1 MARADTGFGRG
12 HGTVTRAVA
21 AATTSARTRLADA
34 EPDDVKRAVAAPWP
48 HAYRTPQRFAH
59 LNEDGDGRADCTLV
73 GIKHAEAA
81 WMDPQ
86 QLALLQLS
94 AALAADSPDRF
105 ARGANTA
112 IYTGVC
118 WSVDLAFFGCE
129 AALSAYAITGRMP
142 SVTSGR
148 LGFAY
153 ALTAE
158 AVSVDTACSSA
169 LVALHYA
176 RESRATAA
184 LHGGASLASGT
195 NVCFTTEWLQLGAM
209 KSISAD
215 GRCKT
220 FDVAADGFGRAEQ
233 TSIVLL
239 TCCNDGAKMDGAFV
253 LAATTVNQD
262 GASVSLTAPNGKAQA
277 NLITDALRSLRSPPH
292 TVEFEMHGTGTPL
305 GDPIEANGI
314 KVAAQT
320 IGSVRTVYLAS
331 LKSIIGHAEA
341 DAGLV
346 GLLNLCQALRGKTCA
361 YLTHLRSLN
370 PHLIRLLKTPAR
382 KGREELSLIP
392 HRQPATCEAATIG
405 SCSSFGFSGTNAH
418 AVVTD
423 LLHAPLAQNTVQ
435 RIRHH
440 ESKGAHGM
448 RTVPAIHLHILA
460 SHSSTS
466 SCIHM
471 QTRILTD
478 RFKSPFAL
486 FASICQRVVLHTHED
501 SKVQPYTHLQE
512 VIQHAEMP
520 ARIAVIRMAR
530 GRISIIAHALEHRSD
545 VAFLATVARF
555 AAPFRVRVA
564 AGARKWTGF
573 CTYQRACT
581 LAKAAESRDLA
592 HRTACVDQTGCART
606 PHRRLVGAGA
616 IVASVDSAH
625 DDPRAHRIVACGG
638 EARVVNDGGV
648 GALRICEATHHFP
661 HRGGSGPAVSSS
673 FDRACDSLYDTTW
686 HASGAVRASQTA
698 ASGTS
703 RASAHLASARA
714 LVSLCASAPAR
725 TLLGLFCSMQE
736 PIPHPWLLALTRGAV
751 HTHVPGA
758 SGCSLASAGMSAA
771 IRSRHLETHDGAW
784 SAVDVSAA
792 ANVSA
797 RALVCTIRHETAVT
811 DAFSDATVTQS
822 SLLVPVLRRRTMP
835 ARHASPLVSPVH
847 HCITGGTGAL
857 GRMLASILTA
867 APTVA
872 SVATLLSRSGR
883 GNKGFRAALGSA
895 ASTRSVWRASRCD
908 AASIDE
914 YACEVLA
921 RRRMPYGPPRIS
933 VAHAGGVLADAMLA
947 KHNAR
952 SVRTVYAPK
961 VDAAGHI
968 EARAIPAPCV
978 GVTAF
983 SSIAVCIMSMGQAN
997 YAGANATLDAW
1008 VMRMRTTGVCA
1019 ASTQWGAWS
1028 DVGMATT
1035 EKNILKRM
1043 ERQGILPLPPDQGCL
1058 LMEMVIASSTAWMYA
1073 GCNASAKLTCTP
1085 MCWDTFARTVSS
1097 SRYFPVG
1104 EEGGVADAPK
1114 PTADAAARS
1123 AARSAAQGA
1132 PSASSLS
1139 ARRMNI
1145 AGVQQAVSAVVQK
1158 VADDAIDDHAAL
1170 MESGV
1175 DSLMS
1180 TEIRTEVERAL
1191 SVSLPATVLFD
1202 YPTIAELAKYVA
1214 GLVGAA
1220 GTSSDFAETR
1230 VGGKEC
1236 GAVVGRA
1243 AYGLCGALELAS
1255 EISDE
1260 CGLSA
1265 ISKCVDGIGQ
1275 IGRDHWHPDIV
1286 GGPRF
1291 AGFMHGI
1298 YRFDASAVRI
1308 STGEAILMDPQ
1319 HRRVLSVLFTA
1330 SPTLRNDDGV
1340 FVGNSEAQTV
1350 VGRNDESPY
1359 AVLGYNPSVA
1369 CGRVSYLFGLH
1380 GPCITVDT
1388 ACSASTAACHLALM
1402 HHRTASPGTQQLIFG
1417 VLISGSPQQTLAI
1430 QRAGMLS
1437 PEGRCK
1443 VLDASADG
1451 YVRAEGTAVVQMV
1464 DDAPAS
1470 RYPCFLG
1477 SCINQDGKSSAL
1489 TAPHGP
1495 SQQAVI
1501 RGALHSAALGEQAVV
1516 HLQMHGTGT
1525 ALGDPIEMSASRS
1538 ALRPQ
1543 ATGVPLQLSANKSQ
1557 FGHTELAAGIFNIIS
1572 SIANTADCSIKE
1584 ISHLRVVNPYVATS
1598 IEIKDACPTTYIP
1611 RLAGVMHGSTDGD
1624 AVHALTALA
1633 FQGTNTHVVMSH
1645 SSRFAQR
1652 PFRLVFAKNG
1662 ARVVQCIQ
1670 ARYTIGD
1677 SPFLACAVQVGV
1689 SAFSFR
1695 STNGEPFTISSACK
1709 LAYAAQDAMHQVAPA
1724 RTSLSRAL
1732 ANPVIPANLFSV
1744 RMARGRISIIAHALE
1759 HRSDVA
1765 FLATVARFAAPFR
1778 VRVAAGARKWT
1789 GFCTYQRACTLAKA
1803 AESRDL
1809 AHRTACV
1816 DQTGCARTPHR
1827 RLVGAG
1833 AIVASVDS
1841 AHDDPRAHRIVAC
1854 GGEARV
1860 VNDGGVGALRICEA
1874 THHFPHRGGSGPAVS
1889 SSFDRACD
1897 SLYDTTWHASGAVRA
1912 SQTAASGTSRAS
1924 AHLASAR
1931 ALVSLCAS
1939 APARTLL
1946 GLFCS
1951 MQEPIP
1957 HPWLLALTRGAV
1969 HTHVPGASGCSL
1981 ASAGMSAAIR
1991 SRHLETHDGAWSAVD
2006 VSAAANVSARALV
2019 CTIRHETAVT
2029 DAFSDATVTQS
2040 SLLVPV
2046 LRRRTMPARHASPLV
2061 SPVHHCITGG
2071 TGALGRML
2079 ASILTA
2085 APTVASVATLLSRS
2099 GRGNKG
2105 FRAALGSAASTRSVW
2120 RASRCDAASIDE
2132 YACEVLARRR
2142 MPYGPP
2148 RISVAHAGGVL
2159 ADAMLAKHNARSV
2172 RTVYAPKVD
2181 AAGHIEAR
2189 AIPAPCVGVTAF
2201 SSIAVCIMSMGQANY
2216 AGANATLDAWV
2227 MRMRT
2232 TGVCAASTQ
2241 WGAWS
2246 DVGMATTEKNILKR
2260 MERQGILPLPP
2271 DQGCLLMEMV
2281 IASSTAWMYAGCNAS
2296 AKLTCTPMCWD
2307 TFARTVS
2314 SSRYFPVGEE
2324 GGVADAP
2331 KPTADAAA
2339 RSAARSA
2346 AQGAPSAS
2354 SLSARR
2360 MNIAGVQQAVSAVV
2374 QKVADDAIDDHA
2386 ALMESGVDSLMSTE
2400 IRTEVERALSVSL
2413 PATVLFDYPTIAELA
2428 KYVAGLV
2435 GAIDEDC
2442 SCFHNSEDPALVRL
2456 EEAIIRAVGAIDF
2469 AARLADINAAAS
2481 LQSCLLD
2488 VFGVSVS
2495 LSEICEIDSAS
2506 ACARMVQRHR
2516 LAQAEVVS
2524 RMQVPTMHG
2533 AHVICIPGVGRELS
2547 VTAFEPLVEALP
2559 ESFRVTYAI
2568 LPHGS
2573 KFADVGSV
2581 AEMLDAQVSESL
2593 GTSALSSPVFLIGH
2607 SFGGLIAHHWAV
2619 QLPHARIRPKCV
2631 YVSAFY
2637 ANPSTVGD
2645 LSACPEA
2652 VATSM
2657 FGPSITSKALDAEP
2671 KVLDGIANDISLIAD
2686 DAATRRTENKH
2697 RTSDRLAQSKIV
2709 ALYGTSDP
2717 ASRSVTSTSGYLA
2730 PYPFGAPRGA
2740 VARVGAPARIADITI
2755 AAYDGGH
2762 VPVPSAWRF
2771 VARHLRGHV
2780 CLR

>member
-34 EPDDVKRAVAAPWP
+34 EPDDVKRAVAAQWP

-520 ARIAVIRMAR
+520 TRIAVIRMAR

-771 IRSRHLETHDGAW
+771 IRSRHFETHDGAW

-1114 PTADAAARS
+1114 PTAD
-1123 AARSAAQGA
+1123 G
-1132 PSASSLS
+1132 
-1139 ARRMNI
+1139 
-1145 AGVQQAVSAVVQK
+1145 
-1158 VADDAIDDHAAL
+1158 
-1170 MESGV
+1170 
-1175 DSLMS
+1175 
-1180 TEIRTEVERAL
+1180 
-1191 SVSLPATVLFD
+1191 
-1202 YPTIAELAKYVA
+1202 
-1214 GLVGAA
+1214 
-1220 GTSSDFAETR
+1220 
-1230 VGGKEC
+1230 
-1236 GAVVGRA
+1236 
-1243 AYGLCGALELAS
+1243 
-1255 EISDE
+1255 
-1260 CGLSA
+1260 
-1265 ISKCVDGIGQ
+1265 
-1275 IGRDHWHPDIV
+1275 
-1286 GGPRF
+1286 
-1291 AGFMHGI
+1291 
-1298 YRFDASAVRI
+1298 
-1308 STGEAILMDPQ
+1308 
-1319 HRRVLSVLFTA
+1319 
-1330 SPTLRNDDGV
+1330 
-1340 FVGNSEAQTV
+1340 
-1350 VGRNDESPY
+1350 
-1359 AVLGYNPSVA
+1359 
-1369 CGRVSYLFGLH
+1369 
-1380 GPCITVDT
+1380 
-1388 ACSASTAACHLALM
+1388 
-1402 HHRTASPGTQQLIFG
+1402 
-1417 VLISGSPQQTLAI
+1417 
-1430 QRAGMLS
+1430 
-1437 PEGRCK
+1437 
-1443 VLDASADG
+1443 
-1451 YVRAEGTAVVQMV
+1451 
-1464 DDAPAS
+1464 
-1470 RYPCFLG
+1470 
-1477 SCINQDGKSSAL
+1477 
-1489 TAPHGP
+1489 
-1495 SQQAVI
+1495 
-1501 RGALHSAALGEQAVV
+1501 
-1516 HLQMHGTGT
+1516 
-1525 ALGDPIEMSASRS
+1525 
-1538 ALRPQ
+1538 
-1543 ATGVPLQLSANKSQ
+1543 
-1557 FGHTELAAGIFNIIS
+1557 
-1572 SIANTADCSIKE
+1572 
-1584 ISHLRVVNPYVATS
+1584 
-1598 IEIKDACPTTYIP
+1598 
-1611 RLAGVMHGSTDGD
+1611 
-1624 AVHALTALA
+1624 
-1633 FQGTNTHVVMSH
+1633 
-1645 SSRFAQR
+1645 
-1652 PFRLVFAKNG
+1652 
-1662 ARVVQCIQ
+1662 
-1670 ARYTIGD
+1670 
-1677 SPFLACAVQVGV
+1677 
-1689 SAFSFR
+1689 
-1695 STNGEPFTISSACK
+1695 
-1709 LAYAAQDAMHQVAPA
+1709 
-1724 RTSLSRAL
+1724 
-1732 ANPVIPANLFSV
+1732 
-1744 RMARGRISIIAHALE
+1744 
-1759 HRSDVA
+1759 
-1765 FLATVARFAAPFR
+1765 
-1778 VRVAAGARKWT
+1778 
-1789 GFCTYQRACTLAKA
+1789 
-1803 AESRDL
+1803 
-1809 AHRTACV
+1809 
-1816 DQTGCARTPHR
+1816 
-1827 RLVGAG
+1827 
-1833 AIVASVDS
+1833 
-1841 AHDDPRAHRIVAC
+1841 
-1854 GGEARV
+1854 
-1860 VNDGGVGALRICEA
+1860 
-1874 THHFPHRGGSGPAVS
+1874 
-1889 SSFDRACD
+1889 
-1897 SLYDTTWHASGAVRA
+1897 
-1912 SQTAASGTSRAS
+1912 
-1924 AHLASAR
+1924 
-1931 ALVSLCAS
+1931 
-1939 APARTLL
+1939 
-1946 GLFCS
+1946 
-1951 MQEPIP
+1951 
-1957 HPWLLALTRGAV
+1957 
-1969 HTHVPGASGCSL
+1969 
-1981 ASAGMSAAIR
+1981 
-1991 SRHLETHDGAWSAVD
+1991 
-2006 VSAAANVSARALV
+2006 
-2019 CTIRHETAVT
+2019 
-2029 DAFSDATVTQS
+2029 
-2040 SLLVPV
+2040 
-2046 LRRRTMPARHASPLV
+2046 
-2061 SPVHHCITGG
+2061 
-2071 TGALGRML
+2071 
-2079 ASILTA
+2079 
-2085 APTVASVATLLSRS
+2085 
-2099 GRGNKG
+2099 
-2105 FRAALGSAASTRSVW
+2105 
-2120 RASRCDAASIDE
+2120 
-2132 YACEVLARRR
+2132 
-2142 MPYGPP
+2142 
-2148 RISVAHAGGVL
+2148 
-2159 ADAMLAKHNARSV
+2159 
-2172 RTVYAPKVD
+2172 
-2181 AAGHIEAR
+2181 
-2189 AIPAPCVGVTAF
+2189 
-2201 SSIAVCIMSMGQANY
+2201 
-2216 AGANATLDAWV
+2216 
-2227 MRMRT
+2227 
-2232 TGVCAASTQ
+2232 
-2241 WGAWS
+2241 
-2246 DVGMATTEKNILKR
+2246 
-2260 MERQGILPLPP
+2260 
-2271 DQGCLLMEMV
+2271 
-2281 IASSTAWMYAGCNAS
+2281 
-2296 AKLTCTPMCWD
+2296 
-2307 TFARTVS
+2307 
-2314 SSRYFPVGEE
+2314 
-2324 GGVADAP
+2324 
-2331 KPTADAAA
+2331 AA